1 MGRQASQ
8 LTKDIRYA
16 IGQGMSNQQI
26 ADLLECTK
34 SQVAN
39 IRYRDMAKNKAKKQ
53 AKQREYNARYRAR
66 KKAQER
72 FGPIVKV
79 KVSDDEI
86 DALRNVP
93 NPTMPITMEGPV
105 KYTWWERVRI
115 FFRGW

>member
-1 MGRQASQ
+1 MARRASQ
-8 LTKDIRYA
+8 LTKDVRYA
-16 IGQGMSNQQI
+16 IEQGMSNQQI

-34 SQVAN
+34 AQVAN
-39 IRYRDMAKNKAKKQ
+39 IRYRDKAKSNAKKR

-66 KKAQER
+66 KKAQLTE
-72 FGPIVKV
+72 VTDK
-79 KVSDDEI
+79 EI

-105 KYTWWERVRI
+105 KYTWLERVRI